1 MSLVIS
7 NMSLQCVICH
17 FQHVTYCVQHVTI
30 SNMPLVISNISD
42 NVLSSLQM
50 YPSIQAKIWGN
61 IGMVSD
67 LFDMVL
73 DSFIKVSDRPCV
85 WSLYMSGF

>member
-1 MSLVIS
+1 
-7 NMSLQCVICH
+7 
-17 FQHVTYCVQHVTI
+17 
-30 SNMPLVISNISD
+30 
-42 NVLSSLQM
+42 M

-73 DSFIKVSDRPCV
+73 DSFIKVGVSWGCFHGAGAGAGEGAMAWTPRYIRTCLLFTFYSFVCMCDKD
-85 WSLYMSGF
+85 

>member
-1 MSLVIS
+1 MLYY
-7 NMSLQCVICH
+7 L
-17 FQHVTYCVQHVTI
+17 
-30 SNMPLVISNISD
+30 
-42 NVLSSLQM
+42 SLQM

-73 DSFIKVSDRPCV
+73 DSFIKVGVNWGGASIKAGGSEGWGESWEERVEIGRSSHLVLLPNPV
-85 WSLYMSGF
+85 FLSHN